1 MAWWVGPGNEAIAML
16 QQASQYMLHRDP
28 EWRVEGTQSGGRSAP
43 EVVFVQST
51 CMYCMQG
58 IYAMISAVT
67 MSGLGCYTS
76 LRYLHCAQ
84 PPLDIVSKLLDPGL
98 PLKRQFTLLGNGS
111 LPPLQQCFSLAFWK
125 LEGGGRGRGEEG
137 GKRREEGGEG
147 RREE

>member
-1 MAWWVGPGNEAIAML
+1 
-16 QQASQYMLHRDP
+16 
-28 EWRVEGTQSGGRSAP
+28 
-43 EVVFVQST
+43 
-51 CMYCMQG
+51 MYCMQG

-76 LRYLHCAQ
+76 LRYLNCAQ

-137 GKRREEGGEG
+137 GVNSIYPQTACCALRLCMLDMVYLIKFNTHSHPNLITVIF
-147 RREE
+147 